1 MFSNQVIIVS
11 FALLITASTS
21 SAFSP
26 SKKQFTKT
34 TTTQI
39 HYVSPQDLADVTSI
53 IKIKHDTITNAMGAI
68 MKKATSAPH
77 HAVIN
82 AATTKVA
89 SDVEVQILTDSS
101 HALMD
106 FPSLF
111 IGKKGSNTTFAVT
124 SLRMQYAQFVG
135 RLLWISCGLVPN
147 HGFHPEELIIQLILL
162 GVNIRPIIRSMI
174 LLKCINSNDKSNCT
188 EECELE
194 FAELESAF
202 ALHHQI
208 GNGTETG
215 TDFNDDDH
223 PREHLA

>member
-1 MFSNQVIIVS
+1 MMFSNQVTVLS
-11 FALLITASTS
+11 FIALLITTS
-21 SAFSP
+21 SGFCP
-26 SKKQFTKT
+26 RKQQLTAKTT

-39 HYVSPQDLADVTSI
+39 HYVSPQDIADVSSI
-53 IKIKHDTITNAMGAI
+53 IKIKHDTITNAMDAM

-77 HAVIN
+77 HVMIN
-82 AATTKVA
+82 AAATKVA
-89 SDVEVQILTDSS
+89 SDNVEVQILTDSS

-111 IGKKGSNTTFAVT
+111 TGKKGSNATFAVT

-162 GVNIRPIIRSMI
+162 GVNIRPIVRSMI

-202 ALHHQI
+202 ALHSQI

-215 TDFNDDDH
+215 TDFNED
-223 PREHLA
+223 